1 MSRKSD
7 KSLIV
12 GLDIGTSKV
21 TALVGEYS
29 PDSDEIEVIGL
40 GTHDS
45 RGMRRGVVVDIE
57 STVESI
63 KGAIEEAEVL
73 AGCEIRSVYAAISG
87 SHTECRRSSGISP
100 VAGGEVQYFDLEQ
113 ALQAAKVVAIS
124 SDQRI
129 IHAIPQEY
137 ILDNF
142 QEGVRNPVGM
152 SAVRLELHALLITAA
167 TSAASN
173 IEKCISRCG
182 LQVDGLVLS
191 SLASSHAVLS
201 MDEKESGV
209 VLVDMGAGTT
219 DIAVYAGGYI
229 RHAASLPIGG
239 DQVTNDIAHILR
251 TSTPDAEQLKI
262 RYACAL
268 AQLTRPDESIQVPGV
283 GGRAPRRLARQSL
296 AEAVQSRYEEIFE
309 LVHAELRRSGF
320 EEFVRAGMVL
330 TGGAARMEGVV
341 ELAEEMLHMPVRE
354 GIPQNIRGLGE
365 VVGNPTF
372 ATAVGL
378 MQWGRISDNPRR
390 PGFRSP
396 NAVGGWFGKISK
408 FVKGEL

>member
-1 MSRKSD
+1 
-7 KSLIV
+7 
-12 GLDIGTSKV
+12 
-21 TALVGEYS
+21 
-29 PDSDEIEVIGL
+29 
-40 GTHDS
+40 
-45 RGMRRGVVVDIE
+45 
-57 STVESI
+57 
-63 KGAIEEAEVL
+63 
-73 AGCEIRSVYAAISG
+73 
-87 SHTECRRSSGISP
+87 
-100 VAGGEVQYFDLEQ
+100 
-113 ALQAAKVVAIS
+113 
-124 SDQRI
+124 
-129 IHAIPQEY
+129 
-137 ILDNF
+137 
-142 QEGVRNPVGM
+142 
-152 SAVRLELHALLITAA
+152 
-167 TSAASN
+167 
-173 IEKCISRCG
+173 
-182 LQVDGLVLS
+182 
-191 SLASSHAVLS
+191 
-201 MDEKESGV
+201 
-209 VLVDMGAGTT
+209 MGAGTT

-365 VVGNPTF
+365 VVGNPTY

>member
-29 PDSDEIEVIGL
+29 PDADEIEVIGL

-45 RGMRRGVVVDIE
+45 RGMRSGMVVDIE
-57 STVESI
+57 STVDSI
-63 KGAIEEAEVL
+63 KGAIEEAEAM
-73 AGCEIRSVYAAISG
+73 AGCEIRSVYASISG
-87 SHTECRRSSGISP
+87 SHTECRHSSGISP
-100 VAGGEVQYFDLEQ
+100 VAGGEVQYHDLDQ

-129 IHAIPQEY
+129 IHAIAQEY
-137 ILDNF
+137 KLDNL

-152 SAVRLELHALLITAA
+152 SAVRLELSALLITAA
-167 TSAASN
+167 ASATSN

-191 SLASSHAVLS
+191 ALASSHAVLS
-201 MDEKESGV
+201 RDEKESGV

-219 DIAVYAGGYI
+219 DIAIYTGGYI
-229 RHAASLPIGG
+229 RHAASLPNGG
-239 DQVTNDIAHILR
+239 DRVTSDIAYMMR

-268 AQLTRPDESIQVPGV
+268 AQLTRADESIQVPGV
-283 GGRAPRRLARQSL
+283 GGRSPRRMARQSL
-296 AEAVQSRYEEIFE
+296 AEVVEKRYEEIFE
-309 LVHAELRRSGF
+309 MVHAELRRSGF
-320 EEFVRAGMVL
+320 EESVRAGMVL

-354 GIPQNIRGLGE
+354 GIPQCIHGLGE
-365 VVGNPTF
+365 VVGNPTY

-378 MQWGRISDNPRR
+378 MQWGRLNDNPRR
-390 PGFRSP
+390 PGLRSTGT
-396 NAVGGWFGKISK
+396 VGGWIGRISK